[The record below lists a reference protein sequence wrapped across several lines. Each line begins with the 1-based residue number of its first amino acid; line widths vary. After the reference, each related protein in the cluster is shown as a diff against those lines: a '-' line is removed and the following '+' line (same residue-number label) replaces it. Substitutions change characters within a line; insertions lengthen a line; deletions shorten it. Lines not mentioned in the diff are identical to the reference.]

1 MATFKCTAC
10 PGRDPCILYDAG
22 NYLKDTD
29 RPIYCP
35 VDGGPAPWEY
45 LDPEVPA

>member
-1 MATFKCTAC
+1 MTVFKCTAC
-10 PGRDPCILYDAG
+10 PGGDPCVLYDAG

>member
-1 MATFKCTAC
+1 MATFKCVAC
-10 PGRDPCILYDAG
+10 PGGDPCILFYAG
-22 NYLKDTD
+22 NYPKDVAL
-29 RPIYCP
+29 PGLCP